1 MADDNPTTDQPAHAG
16 RRAYR
21 DPHGSPP
28 LPDGD
33 RVRPSAPPA
42 PPPPATTR
50 HRLIAA
56 LILVI
61 IVAAITLRVLR

>member
-1 MADDNPTTDQPAHAG
+1 MADDDPPVD
-16 RRAYR
+16 RRAHP
-21 DPHGSPP
+21 DPYGTPP

-33 RVRPSAPPA
+33 RVRPRQPSP

-50 HRLIAA
+50 HQLIAA

-61 IVAAITLRVLR
+61 IVAAIVLRVLR

>member
-1 MADDNPTTDQPAHAG
+1 MAPDDPTADQPAHAG

-33 RVRPSAPPA
+33 RVRPSTPST

-50 HRLIAA
+50 HQLIAA

-61 IVAAITLRVLR
+61 IVAAIALRVLR

>member
-1 MADDNPTTDQPAHAG
+1 MADDNPPVD
-16 RRAYR
+16 RRAHP
-21 DPHGSPP
+21 DPYGTPP

-33 RVRPSAPPA
+33 RVRSRRPSP

-50 HRLIAA
+50 HQLVAA

-61 IVAAITLRVLR
+61 IVAAIVLRVLR

>member
-1 MADDNPTTDQPAHAG
+1 MADDNPPTDQPARAD

-33 RVRPSAPPA
+33 RVQPSTPTT
-42 PPPPATTR
+42 PPPSATTR
-50 HRLIAA
+50 HQLIAA
-56 LILVI
+56 LILMI
-61 IVAAITLRVLR
+61 IVAAIVLRALR